1 MSQGIAAPTGL
12 VAFDC
17 GVSRQILSRTVPG
30 AVALALGALFGVWI
44 IYLRPVVAPDF
55 RPPSLASAPNS
66 APAIASNPY
75 GALVDPRSSSGSA
88 PAAASAP
95 ISAPVIASNPYGALV
110 GPGFLSGAAPA
121 PLARRSALPSNVE
134 AAAPSP
140 LGAIREPATSPP
152 PPNQTVSQSGENAP
166 APPPR
171 PAELKSPAPAQVPD
185 GRLTRRTAKTVAP
198 VDNRNFL
205 QKLFGAA
212 QPSGPALAYAAPE
225 SGVRSDP
232 RGGGVLSAL
241 RSATSSLSFSPSS
254 LSRYDRSTAVYDIAA
269 HTVYLPDG
277 TRLEAHSGLGD
288 RLDEPSHVNE
298 RNRGATPPDV
308 YELEL
313 REQPFHGVQAL
324 RLKPVGDGDLFGRA
338 GLLAHS
344 YMLGPNGDS
353 NGCVSFKD
361 YDAFLRAYQH
371 GRVKRLAVV
380 ARLD

>member
-1 MSQGIAAPTGL
+1 MTQGIAAPTGL
-12 VAFDC
+12 VAFDRG

-30 AVALALGALFGVWI
+30 AVALASGALFGVWI
-44 IYLRPVVAPDF
+44 IYVRPVVAPNF
-55 RPPSLASAPNS
+55 PRLPAVASAPTS
-66 APAIASNPY
+66 APAMASNPY
-75 GALVDPRSSSGSA
+75 GALVDPRVSSGSA
-88 PAAASAP
+88 PAVASAS
-95 ISAPVIASNPYGALV
+95 ISAPTIAANPYGALV
-110 GPGFLSGAAPA
+110 DPGFSSGVAPS
-121 PLARRSALPSNVE
+121 LARRSPLLSNVE

-140 LGAIREPATSPP
+140 FGAIPEPVTLPP
-152 PPNQTVSQSGENAP
+152 PPNQTLSQSGESAP
-166 APPPR
+166 LPPSR
-171 PAELKSPAPAQVPD
+171 PAELKSPAPAQGPD
-185 GRLTRRTAKTVAP
+185 RRLARQTAKTVAP

-205 QKLFGAA
+205 QKLFGVA
-212 QPSGPALAYAAPE
+212 QPSGPALAYAPE

-241 RSATSSLSFSPSS
+241 RSATSSLSFNPS
-254 LSRYDRSTAVYDIAA
+254 SRYDRSTAVYDIAA

-324 RLKPVGDGDLFGRA
+324 RLKPVGDGDVFGRA

-361 YDAFLRAYQH
+361 YDAFLRAYRNGQ
-371 GRVKRLAVV
+371 VKRLAVV